1 MTLKNRNEDGLKDI
15 DLGLREAFRLRKTLM
30 ADFSHV
36 VGDPRLTSSHYRAL
50 LHLRDQGPEC
60 MKVICR
66 QIGLEA
72 GSFTPV
78 ADRLI
83 EEGFAERSGDP
94 ADRRR
99 VLLRLTNRGRE
110 KAEEVRSLVRR
121 HIGKKLSVLDSNLFD
136 ELITAMHTIRR
147 VNTILQESDDE

>member
-1 MTLKNRNEDGLKDI
+1 MARTNRNEDGLNEI

-30 ADFSHV
+30 ADFSLA

-50 LHLRDQGPEC
+50 LHLMDQGSEC
-60 MKVICR
+60 MKGICR

-83 EEGFAERSGDP
+83 EEGFVERFGDP

-99 VLLRLTNRGRE
+99 VLLRLTDRGWD
-110 KAEEVRSLVRR
+110 KAEEFRSLVRR
-121 HIGKKLSVLDSNLFD
+121 HIGEKLSVLDGKLLD
-136 ELITAMHTIRR
+136 ELILAMQTIRR
-147 VNTILQESDDE
+147 VNTMLQESDDE

>member
-1 MTLKNRNEDGLKDI
+1 MNRANKDRNEDGLKDI
-15 DLGLREAFRLRKTLM
+15 DIGLREAFRLRKKLM
-30 ADFSHV
+30 SDFSHA

-60 MKVICR
+60 MKGICR
-66 QIGLEA
+66 HIGLEA

-83 EEGFAERSGDP
+83 EEGFAERFGDP
-94 ADRRR
+94 GDRRR
-99 VLLRLTNRGRE
+99 VLLRLTGPGRE

-121 HIGKKLSVLDSNLFD
+121 HIGEKLSVLDGKLF
-136 ELITAMHTIRR
+136 
-147 VNTILQESDDE
+147 